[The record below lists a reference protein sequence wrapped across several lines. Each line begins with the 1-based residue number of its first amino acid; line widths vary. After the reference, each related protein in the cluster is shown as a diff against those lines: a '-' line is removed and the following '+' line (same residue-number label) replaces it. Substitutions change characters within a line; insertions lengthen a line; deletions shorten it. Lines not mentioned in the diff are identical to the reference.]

1 MRKMGIK
8 IGLCALLVSPFIIPF
23 SVHVSAEENI
33 GIRAA
38 QDIVNIPDP
47 VLKSYLNSQLGQPST
62 SDITEAQMDTITNV
76 TISNSSLTDLT
87 GLDYAHNLTLLHLS
101 NTGVT
106 DYALVANIPSLTNLS
121 IDGNNLTTD
130 SLPDLNGLTNITN
143 LNLSP
148 GKLDNSALSKF
159 NKMPN
164 LTYLNLDSNSSIS
177 DIMPLK
183 SIPNLATLFVQF
195 CGIYD
200 FRGIDSFPK
209 LLNLSAYGQNV
220 GRTVLINSTIKSSSL
235 NFDEANQTLFVPF
248 TLMTQRSVNFD
259 GYMFPFTTNTGASG
273 TYFTLNDTQINGSR
287 LSIDDK
293 GITVSGITKDY
304 FDSITKMEYN
314 ALYNNPAGSYQTP
327 PSFNSYSVSGGSYDH
342 YFDIDHTLN
351 ITSDSKISY
360 NEQTTVTEEQFLTDI
375 HAETDDGTP
384 VTSDFDSVVDLNKPG
399 VYTVTLNAENAGL
412 KAAPKQVTVTI
423 LEKPVITANNSITYT
438 KDTTKTAQ
446 QFLKDVSAKT
456 SDGSAVTSNFDSEVD
471 LTQVGTYEVTL
482 NAVSAD
488 GVQADP
494 VTVLVNVVL
503 GNEPPTPPGPGPDP
517 KPDPNTPAINDN
529 NDELVLSEDS
539 NDTPNKQNKS
549 SEKTTLPNTGDS
561 SQTSIVLIGI
571 ILIGIGVIFFG
582 KRKHS

>member
-23 SVHVSAEENI
+23 SANVSAEENI
-33 GIRAA
+33 GIKAA

-47 VLKSYLNSQLGQPST
+47 VLKSYLNGLLGQPST

-76 TISNSSLTDLT
+76 TISNNSLTDLT

-106 DYALVANIPSLTNLS
+106 DYALVAKIPSLTNLS

-148 GKLDNSALSKF
+148 GKLDNSALTKF

-164 LTYLNLDSNSSIS
+164 LTYLNLDSNPSIT

-183 SIPNLATLFVQF
+183 SIPKLATLFVQF
-195 CGIYD
+195 CGIND

-259 GYMFPFTTNTGASG
+259 GYMFPFTTNAGSAG
-273 TYFTLNDTQINGSR
+273 TYFTLNNTKIDGSR

-327 PSFNSYSVSGGSYDH
+327 PGFNSYSVSGGSYDH
-342 YFDIDHTLN
+342 YFNIDHTLN
-351 ITSDSKISY
+351 ITSDSTISY
-360 NEQTTVTEEQFLTDI
+360 TEQTTVTEEQFLTDI
-375 HAETDDGTP
+375 
-384 VTSDFDSVVDLNKPG
+384 
-399 VYTVTLNAENAGL
+399 
-412 KAAPKQVTVTI
+412 
-423 LEKPVITANNSITYT
+423 
-438 KDTTKTAQ
+438 
-446 QFLKDVSAKT
+446 SAKT

-482 NAVSAD
+482 NAVSSD
-488 GVQADP
+488 GVEADP

-517 KPDPNTPAINDN
+517 NPDPNTPAINDDN
-529 NDELVLSEDS
+529 NDDLVLSEDS
-539 NDTPNKQNKS
+539 NDTPNNQNKS
-549 SEKTTLPNTGDS
+549 SEKPALPKTGDS
-561 SQTSIVLIGI
+561 SQTTIVLIGI
-571 ILIGIGVIFFG
+571 ILTGIGVIFFR